1 MYFSR
6 EFLVYLREDGGRRRG
21 DDCFFMLRTYARR
34 SVGMALKVLRR
45 FFVLEFIFSREDIL
59 DNILVVV

>member
-1 MYFSR
+1 M
-6 EFLVYLREDGGRRRG
+6 
-21 DDCFFMLRTYARR
+21 FFMLRTYARR

>member
-1 MYFSR
+1 
-6 EFLVYLREDGGRRRG
+6 
-21 DDCFFMLRTYARR
+21 
-34 SVGMALKVLRR
+34 MALKVLRR